1 MNKEYLLTESKSF
14 CMLPWVHFNT
24 SPTGDVLPCCIG
36 KTPIDEFGYHKV
48 IANSNKDS
56 MMEIVNATEMKK
68 LRVDML
74 RDVKN
79 PICATCH
86 KHDSMDMGSFRT
98 SSNKQYGN
106 YFDTAVTPTRE
117 DGSLT
122 EFKMRYFD
130 IRFSNICNFK
140 CRTCGPDF
148 SSQWEQENLKN
159 NISRRIILKNN
170 KKEFLQEVLDQIPHM
185 EDAYF
190 AGGEPLITEEHYIML
205 EEMIRQGRTDIALRY
220 NTNFSNLKFK
230 DKDLMGLWKKF
241 KHHIQVYAS
250 VDHYGERA
258 EYIRHGTNWAD
269 IEYNFVMAKKSPFIK
284 LQMNTVLSL
293 YNYKTFLEFYQ
304 YLFDK
309 DLYPVTAHFS
319 IYNMSSPEYLTS
331 NVLPQHHKDEGRLK
345 LLSLLD
351 LMRERGFSANTPS
364 LTAVNSIIDW
374 TMAPSENTWE
384 KYKEEFRTN
393 TILRDNIRGESFVK
407 TFPELADLMDD
418 TV

>member
-122 EFKMRYFD
+122 EFKMR
-130 IRFSNICNFK
+130 
-140 CRTCGPDF
+140 
-148 SSQWEQENLKN
+148 
-159 NISRRIILKNN
+159 
-170 KKEFLQEVLDQIPHM
+170 
-185 EDAYF
+185 
-190 AGGEPLITEEHYIML
+190 
-205 EEMIRQGRTDIALRY
+205 
-220 NTNFSNLKFK
+220 
-230 DKDLMGLWKKF
+230 
-241 KHHIQVYAS
+241 
-250 VDHYGERA
+250 
-258 EYIRHGTNWAD
+258 
-269 IEYNFVMAKKSPFIK
+269 
-284 LQMNTVLSL
+284 
-293 YNYKTFLEFYQ
+293 
-304 YLFDK
+304 
-309 DLYPVTAHFS
+309 
-319 IYNMSSPEYLTS
+319 
-331 NVLPQHHKDEGRLK
+331 
-345 LLSLLD
+345 
-351 LMRERGFSANTPS
+351 
-364 LTAVNSIIDW
+364 
-374 TMAPSENTWE
+374 
-384 KYKEEFRTN
+384 
-393 TILRDNIRGESFVK
+393 
-407 TFPELADLMDD
+407 
-418 TV
+418 